1 MSIFPFRLF
10 SPSLGTGSALVL
22 LGILTTA
29 SLSFAKSGGS
39 PPQRPLRILAFGDS
53 LVAGFAVSSKAAF
66 PVRLEKSLR
75 SMGFEVEVINAGLP
89 GDTTTGGLARLERAL
104 ECAPDMVI
112 LELGTND
119 NLQGFDPALTEA
131 NLDTMLTRIR
141 ERNIAVLL
149 TGIAPL
155 RDLGADY
162 RSSFTSI
169 FPRLATKHQV
179 PLYADF
185 LEGVSGRPELNKAD
199 GIHPNPKGI
208 DEIVRRVAPLVGEVL
223 ERLPGSLDRG

>member
-169 FPRLATKHQV
+169 FPRLAAKHQV

-185 LEGVSGRPELNKAD
+185 LEGVAGRPELNKAD